1 MTADEADLD
10 RKLSPAQIDVTAQS
24 VSDLEAVL
32 RLPQGRRTLLWIL
45 KRCGLHRTAYT
56 GDLAATSLRLGEQNI
71 GLWLVAQLETIGPTE
86 YPQLLLDAARV
97 QDLTGESVHVV
108 DEE

>member
-1 MTADEADLD
+1 MSPDPDLD

-24 VSDLEAVL
+24 ISDLEAVL
-32 RLPQGRRTLLWIL
+32 RIPQGRRTLLRIL
-45 KRCGLHRTAYT
+45 EQTGLFRSAYT

-71 GLWLVAQLETIGPTE
+71 GLWLIAQLETIGPTE

-97 QDLTGESVHVV
+97 RDLTGESVHVV